1 MDFPGEIKADIPAK
15 SRVFQRK
22 ATFTSN
28 LLGFSTIFNF
38 FKVSFAVVGGNYGI

>member
-1 MDFPGEIKADIPAK
+1 MDFPGEIKADMPAK

-22 ATFTSN
+22 ATITSN

-38 FKVSFAVVGGNYGI
+38 F